1 MESKSTTQKILTQ
14 PVSSKHRH
22 WKGYNPKNYTMRAI
36 LVDDEPDGIRTLQ
49 KMLERHCP
57 HVTVVATCNGAARA
71 KEQLELLR
79 PDVIFLDIQMPG
91 KSGLEL
97 LTELTESSIN
107 EFEVIFVTAHN
118 EYMLQALQYSAAD
131 YLLKPVDEDR
141 LIEAVQ
147 RVEKRLE
154 AGKQEEWTETLLH
167 NLSKAGN
174 PSEMRLCLPTLK
186 GFIVLKLD
194 EIVYCEAERSYTVFH
209 LAGNKT
215 VTVSKSLIEYDTILK
230 DTSFFRIHKSFLINL
245 HHVREYQRGEGGMV
259 IMSDNAEI
267 EVSRR
272 KKEQFLLK
280 VKEIFRY

>member
-1 MESKSTTQKILTQ
+1 MQ
-14 PVSSKHRH
+14 
-22 WKGYNPKNYTMRAI
+22 AI

-49 KMLERHCP
+49 KLLELHCP
-57 HVTVVATCNGAARA
+57 NINVIATCNSATDARQ
-71 KEQLELLR
+71 KILQLS
-79 PDVIFLDIQMPG
+79 PDVVFLDIQMPG
-91 KSGLEL
+91 KTGLDL
-97 LTELTESSIN
+97 LTELDEKQ
-107 EFEVIFVTAHN
+107 FEVIFVTAHN

-154 AGKQEEWTETLLH
+154 TGKREEHTKALLH
-167 NLSKAGN
+167 NLSKAGS

-194 EIVYCEAERSYTVFH
+194 DIIYCEAERSYTIFH
-209 LAGNKT
+209 LEGNKT
-215 VTVSKSLIEYDTILK
+215 VTVSKPLLEYDQILEG
-230 DTSFFRIHKSFLINL
+230 TSFLRIHKSFLINL
-245 HHVREYQRGEGGMV
+245 NHVKEYQRGEGGTV

-272 KKEQFLLK
+272 KKDMFLLR
-280 VKEIFRY
+280 VKEAFRF